1 MTTTKTKI
9 LITGAS
15 GFVGGSFCR
24 QFANRDDV
32 EIRGLG
38 RRSSDLPGYIQA
50 DLTHPLRFVPQEGD
64 RPDPLS
70 AGGAE
75 IIPPDWKPDVVIHAA
90 ARSSPWGS
98 LSEFRKHNVQATQN
112 VIDFCQAKNV
122 PRLIYISSSS
132 VFYREADQLNMTEQ
146 SPIGPAFVNHYAQ
159 TKYEGEEL
167 VRRFPGS
174 HVILRPRAVFGPH
187 DTVLFPR
194 ILRAA
199 QQGRMAFISRPGAP
213 AIGDLIYIDSLCDY
227 LLRAALDPTLTG
239 DFNLTNDEPV
249 EIQAFLLRIFAA
261 LGLATPTRS
270 IPRDRALLIGTAL
283 EWIFKLLLPW
293 KEPPITRFG
302 VGVLAFSKTFDV
314 SKSLRVLGPPSVS
327 LEEGLQRFITW
338 QKQQLPE

>member
-1 MTTTKTKI
+1 MNLSSTPKPKTKTKI

-24 QFANRDDV
+24 QFADRDDV

-38 RRSSDLPGYIQA
+38 RRAMDLPGYIQA
-50 DLTHPLRFVPQEGD
+50 DLTQPLR
-64 RPDPLS
+64 L
-70 AGGAE
+70 
-75 IIPPDWKPDVVIHAA
+75 DWKPDVVIHAA

-98 LSEFRKHNVQATQN
+98 LGEFRKHNVDATQH
-112 VIDFCQAKNV
+112 VVDFCKAQGV

-132 VFYREADQLNMTEQ
+132 VFYREADQLGMTEA
-146 SPIGPAFVNHYAQ
+146 SPIGQEFVNHYAR

-167 VRRFPGS
+167 VRTFPCS
-174 HVILRPRAVFGPH
+174 YAILRPRAVFGPH

-213 AIGDLIYIDSLCDY
+213 AIGDLIYIDALCDY
-227 LLRAALDPTLTG
+227 MLRAALDCSITG
-239 DFNLTNDEPV
+239 EFNLTNNEPV
-249 EIQAFLLRIFAA
+249 EIQSFLLRIFAA

-270 IPRDRALLIGTAL
+270 IPRERALIIGTML
-283 EWIFKLLLPW
+283 ERVFKLLLPW

-327 LEEGLQRFITW
+327 LEEGLRRFIEW
-338 QKQQLPE
+338 QKQQLHS

>member
-1 MTTTKTKI
+1 MMTATTKTKI

-24 QFANRDDV
+24 QFVNRDDV

-38 RRSSDLPGYIQA
+38 RRPMDLPGYIQA
-50 DLTHPLRFVPQEGD
+50 DLTQPLR
-64 RPDPLS
+64 L
-70 AGGAE
+70 
-75 IIPPDWKPDVVIHAA
+75 DWRPDVVIHAA

-98 LSEFRKHNVQATQN
+98 LAEFRKHNVQATQN
-112 VIDFCQAKNV
+112 VIDFCRAQGI

-132 VFYREADQLNMTEQ
+132 VFYREADQLHMTEA
-146 SPIGPAFVNHYAQ
+146 SPIGPAFVNHYAR

-199 QQGRMAFISRPGAP
+199 QQGRMAFISRPGSP
-213 AIGDLIYIDSLCDY
+213 AIGDLIYIEALCDY
-227 LLRAALDPTLTG
+227 MLRAALDSSITG
-239 DFNLTNDEPV
+239 DFNLTNNEPV

-270 IPRDRALLIGTAL
+270 IPRDRALIIGTAL
-283 EWIFKLLLPW
+283 EWLFKLLLPW

-314 SKSLRVLGPPSVS
+314 SQSLRVLGPPSVS
-327 LEEGLQRFITW
+327 LEEGLRRFITW
-338 QKQQLPE
+338 QKQQLHS

>member
-1 MTTTKTKI
+1 MMTAPPKTKI

-38 RRSSDLPGYIQA
+38 RRPMDLPGYIQA
-50 DLTHPLRFVPQEGD
+50 DLIQPLC
-64 RPDPLS
+64 L
-70 AGGAE
+70 
-75 IIPPDWKPDVVIHAA
+75 DWKPDVVIHAA

-98 LSEFRKHNVQATQN
+98 LAEFRKHNVQATQN
-112 VIDFCQAKNV
+112 VIDFCQAQNV

-132 VFYREADQLNMTEQ
+132 VFYREADQLNMTES
-146 SPIGPAFVNHYAQ
+146 SPIGPDFVNHYAR

-174 HVILRPRAVFGPH
+174 HAILRPRAVFGPH

-199 QQGRMAFISRPGAP
+199 QQGRMAFISRPGSP

-227 LLRAALDPTLTG
+227 MLRAALDTTLTG
-239 DFNLTNDEPV
+239 EFNLTNNEPV
-249 EIQAFLLRIFAA
+249 EIQSFLLRIFGA

-283 EWIFKLLLPW
+283 EWIFKLFLPW

-314 SKSLRVLGPPSVS
+314 SKSLRLLGAPSVS
-327 LEEGLQRFITW
+327 LEDGLQSFIEW
-338 QKQQLPE
+338 QKQQPAVA